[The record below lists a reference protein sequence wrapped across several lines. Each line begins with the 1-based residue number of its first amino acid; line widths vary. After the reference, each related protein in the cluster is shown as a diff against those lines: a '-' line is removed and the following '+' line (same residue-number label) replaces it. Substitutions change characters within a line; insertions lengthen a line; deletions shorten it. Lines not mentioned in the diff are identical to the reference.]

1 MDTGEIVALQ
11 KSGNFYF
18 QILTIGN
25 PKIHLVSIFFFLKFA
40 GRKKATY
47 TNMYMKV
54 SRLAP
59 RLVGH

>member
-25 PKIHLVSIFFFLKFA
+25 PKIHLVSIFIFFKI
-40 GRKKATY
+40 RWKKKGY
-47 TNMYMKV
+47 LY
-54 SRLAP
+54 
-59 RLVGH
+59 